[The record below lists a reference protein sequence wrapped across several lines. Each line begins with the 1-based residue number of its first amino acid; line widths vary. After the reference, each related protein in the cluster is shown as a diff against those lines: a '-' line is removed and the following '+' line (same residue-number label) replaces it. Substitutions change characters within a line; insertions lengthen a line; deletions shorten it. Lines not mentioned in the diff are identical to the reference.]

1 MQQRKKKGAKKGKG
15 KKGKDFSSEDEEVD
29 ELEKEVEEEEE
40 DEGAEENESEEEDR
54 TPETVK
60 RKRQSIEENEAEV
73 RRLEAIEA
81 DIMRKKLRLQQA
93 VNRQTAEKVVRIKNH
108 VPVVVTQED
117 VDEYGSVESAMQG
130 GGSGK
135 GLQRIE

>member
-1 MQQRKKKGAKKGKG
+1 MA
-15 KKGKDFSSEDEEVD
+15 VA
-29 ELEKEVEEEEE
+29 V
-40 DEGAEENESEEEDR
+40 
-54 TPETVK
+54 
-60 RKRQSIEENEAEV
+60 EENEAEV

-81 DIMRKKLRLQQA
+81 DILKKKLRLQQLEA
-93 VNRQTAEKVVRIKNH
+93 VNQHMVRIKNH